1 MEAGPAAAVAATKLL
16 FKQREL
22 RERLHFDRAEGD
34 GDAFVPYYDT
44 LKESIYLNYK

>member
-16 FKQREL
+16 FKQRGESQ
-22 RERLHFDRAEGD
+22 RLHFDRAE

-44 LKESIYLNYK
+44 LKESIHIDSK